1 MDVLGILLLIVG
13 AYLVISIIADLF
25 TARPSTAG
33 GWIWKIFMFVLGCYA
48 LYVAKQRL
56 MPPPPSILGMP
67 MTNPMTGGRR
77 RR

>member
-1 MDVLGILLLIVG
+1 MDFVGILLLIVG
-13 AYLVISIIADLF
+13 VYLVISIIADLF

-33 GWIWKIFMFVLGCYA
+33 GWIWKIIWFGLGCYA

-56 MPPPPSILGMP
+56 MPPPPSVLGMP